1 MEKDS
6 FDTALQK
13 IVLQSDENSPKLVGK
28 ESVWVGINKS
38 KPIKKWH
45 YYAAA
50 AVLILSI
57 SIGLFTIQRDKI
69 ISPIAK
75 KAVQPQQELQK
86 SKIVK
91 EAPSIISQKTD
102 QFSQNNTI
110 EKLIVNDTS
119 AGKLNIDSVDLTPPL
134 DKEMMVATVQKPVE
148 NSTIVNEIVK
158 PQPEFT
164 VQFKRGKTVETAIE
178 KQIKIA
184 IAFNKLSFG
193 RDTSNLII
201 ANANPNNPLK
211 IKF

>member
-57 SIGLFTIQRDKI
+57 SIGLFSIQKDKI

-75 KAVQPQQELQK
+75 KTVQPQQELQK

-91 EAPSIISQKTD
+91 EAPIIISQKAD

-110 EKLIVNDTS
+110 EKLIVNDT
-119 AGKLNIDSVDLTPPL
+119 ATGKLNIESVALTPPL
-134 DKEMMVATVQKPVE
+134 DKEMMVATVQKLVE
-148 NSTIVNEIVK
+148 NSTIVNEIVA

-164 VQFKRGKTVETAIE
+164 VQFKRGKPVE

>member
-6 FDTALQK
+6 FETALQK

-28 ESVWVGINKS
+28 ESVWFGINKG
-38 KPIKKWH
+38 KPIKKWY
-45 YYAAA
+45 YYAVA
-50 AVLILSI
+50 AVLILPI
-57 SIGLFTIQRDKI
+57 SIGLFSIQKDKI

-75 KAVQPQQELQK
+75 KVVQPQQELQK

-91 EAPSIISQKTD
+91 DVPIIMSQKTD
-102 QFSQNNTI
+102 QFSQNNTL

-119 AGKLNIDSVDLTPPL
+119 AAKLNTYSIALTPPL
-134 DKEMMVATVQKPVE
+134 DKEMMVATVQKLVE
-148 NSTIVNEIVK
+148 NSTIVNEIVA

-164 VQFKRGKTVETAIE
+164 VQFKRGKTVEIATE

>member
-6 FDTALQK
+6 FETALQK
-13 IVLQSDENSPKLVGK
+13 IVLQSDENSPKLVPK

-38 KPIKKWH
+38 KPIKKWY

-57 SIGLFTIQRDKI
+57 SIGLFSIQRVKI

-91 EAPSIISQKTD
+91 EAPSIITQKTD

-110 EKLIVNDTS
+110 EKLIVNDT
-119 AGKLNIDSVDLTPPL
+119 ATGKLNTESIDLTPPL
-134 DKEMMVATVQKPVE
+134 DKEMMVATVQKLVE
-148 NSTIVNEIVK
+148 NSTIVNEIVV

-164 VQFKRGKTVETAIE
+164 VQFKRGKPVE

-184 IAFNKLSFG
+184 LAFNKLSFG
-193 RDTSNLII
+193 RDTSTLVL

>member
-6 FDTALQK
+6 FETALQK
-13 IVLQSDENSPKLVGK
+13 IVLQSDENSQQLIGK
-28 ESVWVGINKS
+28 ESVWTGIKKT
-38 KPIKKWH
+38 KPIKKW
-45 YYAAA
+45 YYSAAA

-57 SIGLFTIQRDKI
+57 SIGIFSIQRDKI

-91 EAPSIISQKTD
+91 EAPSIISQKAN

-110 EKLIVNDTS
+110 EKLIVNDT
-119 AGKLNIDSVDLTPPL
+119 ATGKLNIESVALTPPL

-148 NSTIVNEIVK
+148 NSTIVNEIVT

-164 VQFKRGKTVETAIE
+164 VQFKRGKPIETAVE

-193 RDTSNLII
+193 RDTSTLVL
-201 ANANPNNPLK
+201 ANAKPNNPFK

>member
-6 FDTALQK
+6 FETALQK
-13 IVLQSDENSPKLVGK
+13 IVLQSDENSKQLAGK
-28 ESVWVGINKS
+28 DNVWAGINKNTS
-38 KPIKKWH
+38 IKKWY

-57 SIGLFTIQRDKI
+57 SIGLFSIQKDKI
-69 ISPIAK
+69 TSPIAK
-75 KAVQPQQELQK
+75 KVVQPQQELQK

-91 EAPSIISQKTD
+91 ETPFIMPQKTD
-102 QFSQNNTI
+102 QFSQNNRI
-110 EKLIVNDTS
+110 EKLLVNDT
-119 AGKLNIDSVDLTPPL
+119 ATGKLNIDPVDLTPPL
-134 DKEMMVATVQKPVE
+134 DKEMMVATVKKLVE
-148 NSTIVNEIVK
+148 NSTIVKEMVA

-184 IAFNKLSFG
+184 IAFKKLSFG
-193 RDTSNLII
+193 RDTSNLIL